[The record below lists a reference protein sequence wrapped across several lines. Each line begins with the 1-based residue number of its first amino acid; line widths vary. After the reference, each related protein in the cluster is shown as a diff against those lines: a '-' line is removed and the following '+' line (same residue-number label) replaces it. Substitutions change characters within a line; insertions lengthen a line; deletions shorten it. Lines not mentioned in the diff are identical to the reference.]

1 MMSSESEANRFSRL
15 FDLAHDETAATTI
28 DLSLGEREELT
39 RIRDLLG
46 LIDASWQVT
55 DVEQERVRSLF
66 LQKLA
71 AREPDHP
78 WVRSSTV
85 RTLGELVRAS
95 HEDAPPLPSASYE
108 HLALDPTP
116 VEALV
121 DPTRRTL
128 VVGQAVR
135 RAAVPQTL
143 IGELML
149 WLNRSIAGL
158 VPRPGPAQAGLLF
171 TRRQG
176 SRRGRTH

>member
-1 MMSSESEANRFSRL
+1 MLSSESEADRLSQL
-15 FDLAHDETAATTI
+15 FDLAHDETIAAGV
-28 DLSLGEREELT
+28 DLSTGEREELA
-39 RIRDLLG
+39 RIRELLD

-55 DVEQERVRSLF
+55 DVEQDRVRSLF

-71 AREPDHP
+71 ERQPDHP

-85 RTLGELVRAS
+85 STLGELVRAS
-95 HEDAPPLPSASYE
+95 YEDAPSLPSASYE
-108 HLALDPTP
+108 LLAVDPTP
-116 VEALV
+116 IEALV
-121 DPTRRTL
+121 DPTRRTII
-128 VVGQAVR
+128 VGQAVR

-158 VPRPGPAQAGLLF
+158 VPRPGHVQPGLLF

-176 SRRGRTH
+176 SRSARKR